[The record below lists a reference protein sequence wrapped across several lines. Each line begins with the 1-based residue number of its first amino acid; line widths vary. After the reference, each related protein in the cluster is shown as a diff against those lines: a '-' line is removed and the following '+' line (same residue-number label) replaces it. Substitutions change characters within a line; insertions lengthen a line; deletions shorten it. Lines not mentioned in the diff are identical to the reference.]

1 MLSIDYL
8 NKLIKW
14 LTNRIVAI
22 KVVPRIGVL
31 EIAAVFFIFYEVN
44 DFFVTPKNMFFVLTI
59 NTLVEHCGHY
69 FEPIKDCFK
78 ARP

>member
-44 DFFVTPKNMFFVLTI
+44 DFFCNSKRHVLRAYD
-59 NTLVEHCGHY
+59 NYAGGTLW
-69 FEPIKDCFK
+69 
-78 ARP
+78 ALL